1 MSSSQVVLDDSLSGS
16 DSEDEGAETKTVTFC
31 HRTSSASMQTAFD
44 VTNRRTSD
52 TSDFPLASTSTSVL
66 SLNRNGL
73 SSQHTSANSVV
84 GTSCYPAKQLH
95 NQVSEPPYKQE
106 MSQDHRAEKQVPA
119 AGDCVRSGTAGSN
132 GASEPATA
140 NDFVKKATSV
150 KGTPRSQENADSP
163 KTPCPACGCC
173 PDEIRKSV
181 SLLTS
186 QVETLREAVTVETK
200 ARQLNAQAM
209 QFLLREVESLKEWKS
224 NVISSGL
231 LSEPP
236 PSYRS
241 HWTPHN
247 GTSDPPANR
256 VGGRTSPGANTPP
269 LPPPP
274 PPQEQQ
280 AQKPATS
287 TANFSV
293 IGPCKSEGSPSISGL
308 LALNSH
314 LAGFTT
320 CQPDSSVSLAE
331 VSPLLMCTKT
341 TTTTATFGTDG
352 GLGLSG
358 EKAHQENEAACLS
371 PPTPTGTGSSPA
383 LRSSADSLD
392 LVLSREEKQVEK
404 QEPEDASLSTSVASK
419 AALFGLMVR
428 MGGAKSDSSLRQ
440 KLRLDAGS
448 PPSSVRGPTVADDA
462 SDLQRVRLAAIE
474 TVNNNSSASLQTD
487 TETSLDFHGP

>member
-73 SSQHTSANSVV
+73 SSQHNSANSVV

-119 AGDCVRSGTAGSN
+119 AGDCVRSGTAGST

-140 NDFVKKATSV
+140 NDFVKKATSA

-163 KTPCPACGCC
+163 RTPCPACGCC

-181 SLLTS
+181 SLLRS

-209 QFLLREVESLKEWKS
+209 QFLLR
-224 NVISSGL
+224 
-231 LSEPP
+231 EPP

-269 LPPPP
+269 LPPPPPPP

-314 LAGFTT
+314 LAGFTA

-341 TTTTATFGTDG
+341 TTATFETDG
-352 GLGLSG
+352 GLRLSG

-448 PPSSVRGPTVADDA
+448 PLSSVRGPTMADDA